1 MRFTPEQLERYHR
14 DGYMIVT
21 CPWLEPLTRDCLAAV
36 AKVEVAPDE
45 RGKDLMGNHARLK
58 PQMPESY
65 WSVLDHSLPFLRVIL
80 HEEVLELIRQ
90 LNNDDDVYMRNGGIN
105 DMAVGHAVAWHRD
118 YDWDRTEIMHYFT
131 GGRIANGCLRV
142 VPGSHRGTREKWK
155 VVIDRARQEQG
166 IKGEPRSFAAEVDA
180 VMPGE
185 VSLEVEPNQLIVRS
199 TAIYHATH
207 TNLGPRS
214 RMMSHFVY
222 REHEADDHRFR
233 WERNL
238 TPELLAALSPEQKRA
253 LWIGREFEI
262 AAKFKPERER
272 EDGKVMWSVV

>member
-1 MRFTPEQLERYHR
+1 MLFTTEQLDLYRR
-14 DGYMIVT
+14 DGYAIIT

-36 AKVEVAPDE
+36 AKVEVTPDQ
-45 RGKDLMGNHARLK
+45 RGKDGMGNHARLK

-65 WSVLDHSLPFLRVIL
+65 WSQLDHSLPFLRVIL
-80 HEEVLELIRQ
+80 HDEIVELLRQ
-90 LNNDDDVYMRNGGIN
+90 VNADDDIYMRNGGIN

-118 YDWDRTEIMHYFT
+118 YDWDRTEVMHYFT

-142 VPGSHRGTREKWK
+142 VPGSHRGTRDQWK
-155 VVIDRARQEQG
+155 VVIDKARQEQG

-180 VMPGE
+180 VLPGE

-233 WERNL
+233 WENYL
-238 TPELLAALSPEQKRA
+238 TPVLLDALTPKQKRP
-253 LWIGREFEI
+253 LWLGREFEI
-262 AAKFKPERER
+262 AEKFKPERAR
-272 EDGKVMWSVV
+272 EDGKVSWSVI